1 MVCDIVV
8 ADETARLG
16 TPEATVGLV
25 PGPGVARGGAHANLH
40 WMKFMVLTGELIDA
54 HEARIAGL
62 VNRVT
67 PAGEHVVAADE
78 LARKIVQRAPLA
90 LAVGKQ
96 LLNRRYEQAY
106 EHAIDAVGYLQ
117 GTEDFAEG
125 IAAFRERRGP
135 RFEGR

>member
-8 ADETARLG
+8 ADETARFG
-16 TPEATVGLV
+16 TPESTVGLI
-25 PGPGVARGGAHANLH
+25 PGPGSARGGAHVNLH
-40 WMKFMVLTGELIDA
+40 WMKLMVLAGEILDA
-54 HEARIAGL
+54 QEALLAGL

-67 PAGEHVVAADE
+67 PAGEHLAVAEE
-78 LARKIVQRAPLA
+78 LADKIAKRAPLA

-96 LLNRRYEQAY
+96 LLNRRFDQGY

-117 GTEDFAEG
+117 GTQDFAEG
-125 IAAFRERRGP
+125 IAAFQERREP